1 MSEESSKIPD
11 SLRLKFPEL
20 RPIKRTPVLY
30 RINGIGF
37 GLYGKRDF
45 DDQTRT
51 YVKTYCFCLLFIP
64 IFAVGAYRV
73 ADAQRGWYFIG
84 KQRLSSFAKSC
95 NWGLLCLTLM
105 FAAIM
110 TEHAVTSSP
119 DYRAGQE
126 LKRAGQILR
135 AGNALRESLEE
146 IELESPEPEER
157 LMQVHEVLEELES
170 ENRLQAQIVKL
181 RFFCGLIHPLLGRPG
196 SHAGFRLCDTL
207 LGRPCS
213 HAGFCL

>member
-1 MSEESSKIPD
+1 MNEESSKIPD

-45 DDQTRT
+45 DEETRT
-51 YVKTYCFCLLFIP
+51 YVKTYCFSLLFIP
-64 IFAVGAYRV
+64 IFALGAYRV

-110 TEHAVTSSP
+110 AEHAVTSSP
-119 DYRAGQE
+119 DYRAAQE

-135 AGNALRESLEE
+135 AGNALRAAGIYRDVANGQAHVEEGKRGLRQALEE
-146 IELESPEPEER
+146 CLTNEAPDKVEGAFHLFAALPPRVNSPAP
-157 LMQVHEVLEELES
+157 
-170 ENRLQAQIVKL
+170 
-181 RFFCGLIHPLLGRPG
+181 
-196 SHAGFRLCDTL
+196 
-207 LGRPCS
+207 
-213 HAGFCL
+213 